1 MALTE
6 RSLFLYGLEVT
17 TSNNAIDF
25 KGASDGPELQAV
37 LNNGPY
43 SLTLLTA
50 EVKRAL
56 EEADPDHTYNVTADR
71 SYSSN
76 TQNRIT
82 IATYDSFLS
91 LLFGT
96 GSRLLTSASELLGFN
111 PSDYTGSTSYTG
123 ATTTGTSFIPTLT
136 GYNYLG
142 PDFMQKKDGALS
154 IAASGFKEAII
165 FSTNK
170 FIQVEFKYNPQADV
184 IVDWMPFF
192 DWSTEQK
199 PYDFT
204 PEYTSPSSVY
214 SVTLESTSADSKGM
228 AFTMKEQLPS
238 FPFLYETGMIK
249 MRLTPS
255 GN

>member
-17 TSNNAIDF
+17 ELNNAIDF
-25 KGASDGPELQAV
+25 KGASDGPELQAT
-37 LNNGPY
+37 LNYGPY
-43 SLTLLTA
+43 SLSLLTE
-50 EVKRAL
+50 EVQRAL
-56 EEADPDHTYNVTADR
+56 QEADPDNVYSVTADR
-71 SYSSN
+71 TYASN
-76 TQNRIT
+76 TENRIIIST
-82 IATYDSFLS
+82 LGSYLD

-96 GSRLLTSASELLGFN
+96 GSRIDTSSSELLGFN

-123 ATTTGTSFIPTLT
+123 ATTTGFSFIPTLT

-142 PDFMQKKDGALS
+142 PDFIQKKEGALS
-154 IAASGFKEAII
+154 IAASGEKEAII
-165 FSTNK
+165 FSTQR
-170 FIQVEFKYNPQADV
+170 FIQVDYKYNPQADV
-184 IVDWMPFF
+184 IVDWQPFF
-192 DWSTEQK
+192 NWATEQK

-214 SVTLESTSADSKGM
+214 SVTLESTQADGKGM
-228 AFTMKEQLPS
+228 GYLMKEQLPS